1 MKTRAFGRTGLE
13 ISEVIFG
20 AGFVGGII
28 IHADD
33 DTRREVMRKALDAGI
48 NWIDTA
54 ESYGEGKSEEALGWL
69 LGELPADKRPHV
81 STKFRLDTSALDD
94 IPGQIERK
102 LEASL
107 KRLRMDRVAL
117 YQLHN
122 PLGQNGF
129 TVEHVLGKGGVCDTL
144 DRLREQGL
152 FDHAGF
158 TALGDPAQCLTL
170 IESGRM
176 ASAQV
181 YYNLINPSAGH
192 VVPQQWSTQDF
203 KGLIDACGAQGV
215 GVMNIRIFA
224 AGVLTAGDEHDRM
237 IAITPNSTYAEEKA
251 RADAVFEV
259 LGSRYGTRAQAA
271 LRFGLANPHVSGVVI
286 GLAEIAHLDEALA
299 GAAMGPLPAEAI
311 AALKPV
317 WARDFARA

>member
-1 MKTRAFGRTGLE
+1 MKTRPFGRTGLE
-13 ISEVIFG
+13 ISEVVFG

-33 DTRREVMRKALDAGI
+33 DTRRQVIRQALDAGI

-69 LGELPADKRPHV
+69 LNELPEAERPYV
-81 STKFRLDTSALDD
+81 STKFRLDTGALDD
-94 IPGQIERK
+94 IAGQIERK

-107 KRLRMDRVAL
+107 KRLKADRVTL

-122 PLGQNGF
+122 PLGQDGF
-129 TVEHVLGKGGVCDTL
+129 TIEHILGRNGVCDTL

-158 TALGDPAQCLTL
+158 TALGDPAQCLSL

-181 YYNLINPSAGH
+181 YYNLINPSAGFM
-192 VVPQQWSTQDF
+192 VPQRWSTQDF
-203 KGLIDACGAQGV
+203 KGLIDACGSQGV
-215 GVMNIRIFA
+215 AVMDIRIFA
-224 AGVLTAGDEHDRM
+224 AGVLTAGGEHERM
-237 IAITPNSTYAEEKA
+237 MQITPNATYAQEKA
-251 RADAVFEV
+251 RADAVFAV
-259 LGSRYGTRAQAA
+259 LGDKYGSRAQAA
-271 LRFGLANPHVSGVVI
+271 LRFGLANPNISGVVI
-286 GLAEIAHLDEALA
+286 GMAEIGHLEEALA
-299 GAAMGPLPAEAI
+299 GAAMGPLPPEAI
-311 AALKPV
+311 EALKPV
-317 WARDFARA
+317 WARDFG

>member
-1 MKTRAFGRTGLE
+1 MQTRPFGRTGLE

-33 DTRREVMRKALDAGI
+33 DTRRQVIRRAVDAGI

-54 ESYGEGKSEEALGWL
+54 ESYGDGKSEEALGWL
-69 LGELPADKRPHV
+69 LNELPTDRRPYV
-81 STKFRLDTSALDD
+81 STKFRLDTDALDD

-107 KRLRMDRVAL
+107 KRLRTDRVTL

-122 PLGQNGF
+122 PLGQGGF
-129 TVEHVLGKGGVCDTL
+129 TVDHVLGRNGVCDTL

-158 TALGDPAQCLTL
+158 TALGDPGQCLSL

-181 YYNLINPSAGH
+181 YYNLINPSAGFAA
-192 VVPQQWSTQDF
+192 PARWSTQDF
-203 KGLIDACGAQGV
+203 KAMIDACGAQGV
-215 GVMNIRIFA
+215 AVMNIRIFA
-224 AGVLTAGDEHDRM
+224 AGVLTAGGEHERM
-237 IAITPNSTYAEEKA
+237 IPITPNSSYAQEKA

-259 LGSRYGTRAQAA
+259 LGDRYGTRAQAA
-271 LRFGLANPHVSGVVI
+271 LRFGLANPNVSGVVI
-286 GLAEIAHLDEALA
+286 GMAEVAHLEEALA

-311 AALKPV
+311 EALKPV
-317 WARDFARA
+317 WARDFQ